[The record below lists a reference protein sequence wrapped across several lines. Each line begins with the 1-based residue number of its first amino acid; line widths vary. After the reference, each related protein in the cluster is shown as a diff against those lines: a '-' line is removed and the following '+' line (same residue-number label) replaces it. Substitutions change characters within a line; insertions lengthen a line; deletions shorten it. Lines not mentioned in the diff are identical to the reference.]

1 MSAAL
6 PPTPDGEH
14 WASDYVSS
22 NGAGGKGRNESI
34 RRLVVLGYITAFAMP
49 PIGFVLGIVVA
60 ARPSKSNS
68 KHGLWIILIS
78 IISAVLWT
86 LILLSG
92 VLSVTSTDVSY

>member
-14 WASDYVSS
+14 WADYVSS
-22 NGAGGKGRNESI
+22 NGAGGKGRDESI

-49 PIGFVLGIVVA
+49 PIGLVLGIVVA
-60 ARPSKSNS
+60 TRPKKANS
-68 KHGLWIILIS
+68 KHGLWIIVIS
-78 IISAVLWT
+78 IVSGVLWT